1 MRAPEHLTLSVVV
14 PCYNEEAVL
23 AETHRRLR
31 EALAAFSDVEIIY
44 VNDGSTDRTAEMLG
58 DFGRLD
64 GSVRV
69 LSFARNFGH
78 SVAVTAGLDYATG
91 HAVVLI
97 DADLQDP
104 PELIPDMV
112 RLWKEG
118 NHVVYGVRVRREGE
132 TRFKRATAAA
142 FYRLM
147 NRLSD
152 VPIPLD
158 TGDFRLMDRRVVDVL
173 RRMPERARFVR
184 GMVAWAGFRQC
195 PIHYE
200 RQARFAGETGYSFAK
215 MMRFAIDGLTSFSS
229 APLRVATWIGTS
241 TSAVGLLGIV
251 YAVIARV
258 FTRSWVP
265 GWAALF
271 VAVMFMG
278 GVQLLCLGMIGE
290 YVARIYA
297 ETKQRPLYVL
307 ESMLG
312 FSGDVDRSIR
322 TRVTPSY
329 HRPESRTID
338 PIRV

>member
-1 MRAPEHLTLSVVV
+1 MRAPEHMALSVVV
-14 PCYNEEAVL
+14 PCFNEEAVL
-23 AETHRRLR
+23 TETHRRLR
-31 EALAAFSDVEIIY
+31 EALVAFDDVEIIY
-44 VNDGSTDRTAEMLG
+44 VNDGSTDRTAEILG
-58 DFGRLD
+58 DLSRLD
-64 GSVRV
+64 RTVRV

-78 SVAVTAGLDYATG
+78 SVAVTAGLDHASG
-91 HAVVLI
+91 DAVVLI

-104 PELIPDMV
+104 PELIPEMV
-112 RLWKEG
+112 RLWNAG
-118 NHVVYGVRVRREGE
+118 NHVVYGVRVRRDGE

-200 RQARFAGETGYSFAK
+200 RQARFAGETGYSLAK
-215 MMRFAIDGLTSFSS
+215 MLRFAIDGLTSFSS

-241 TSAVGLLGIV
+241 ASAIGLLGVV
-251 YAVIARV
+251 YAVVARV

-278 GVQLLCLGMIGE
+278 GVQLLCLGVIGE
-290 YVARIYA
+290 YVGRIYA

-307 ESMLG
+307 ETMLG
-312 FSGDVDRSIR
+312 FPGDLDRSFR
-322 TRVTPSY
+322 SRQSPSY
-329 HRPESRTID
+329 HRPEPRTVE
-338 PIRV
+338 PMRV